1 MLVKELMQK
10 ALEEAFAPHLLE
22 IEDVSHHHAGHA
34 GAPSGGQSHF
44 EVRIA
49 AADFES
55 KSRIACH
62 RMVNK
67 ALADLLAGPIH
78 ALQITIVK

>member
-1 MLVKELMQK
+1 MLVKELMQN
-10 ALEEAFAPHLLE
+10 ALEQAFAPQLLE
-22 IEDVSHHHAGHA
+22 IADVSHHHAGHA

-44 EVRIA
+44 ELRISA
-49 AADFES
+49 SAFDNQ
-55 KSRIACH
+55 SRVACH
-62 RMVNK
+62 RMIND